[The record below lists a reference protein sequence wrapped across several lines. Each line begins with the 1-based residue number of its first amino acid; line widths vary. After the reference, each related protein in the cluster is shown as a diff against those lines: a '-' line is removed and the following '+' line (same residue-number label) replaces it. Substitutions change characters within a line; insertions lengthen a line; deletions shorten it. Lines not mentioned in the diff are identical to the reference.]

1 MKWIVVSPGEK
12 KQWALLVSPMG
23 KWAALWGKTGLF
35 KLESALGGSF
45 PEKGDGP
52 APAWLEKAWEQF
64 WDGESFEARL
74 CTEKKVP
81 MTTAGVW
88 DIVLGI
94 PFGATLSYGEVA
106 VRAGIPG
113 GARAVGSIMR
123 ANPWALFL
131 PCHRVIGKDGR
142 MRGYGGPSGVGL
154 KSGLIEFE
162 KQLVAKKEGSL

>member
-1 MKWIVVSPGEK
+1 MKWIVVNPGEK
-12 KQWALLVSPMG
+12 KQWAHLVSPMG
-23 KWAALWGKTGLF
+23 KWAALWGKAGLF
-35 KLESALGGSF
+35 KLESAGGGLLSPKSDGLA
-45 PEKGDGP
+45 PE
-52 APAWLEKAWEQF
+52 WLEEAWELF
-64 WDGESFEARL
+64 WKGESFEARL
-74 CTEKKVP
+74 CTERHVP
-81 MTTAGVW
+81 ITTAAVW
-88 DIVLGI
+88 YIVLGI
-94 PFGATLSYGEVA
+94 PFGKTLSYGEVA

-162 KQLVAKKEGSL
+162 KQLNAKKEGSL